1 MASPA
6 ASNVAHSLKAVVGFI
21 GLGNMGACMA
31 ANVLRHN
38 HPLAVFDRN
47 EAAMALLVQQGAQ
60 PADSPAD
67 LASKA
72 DVIITMLPTPAIVL
86 DVYTGP
92 HGVLTASTTAPS
104 TPSSSTTPPPSS
116 SPSPSSHV
124 SPSPSSPS
132 SAPPSATHT
141 IRPHLLIDAST
152 VDPATCHAL
161 AAAVQACHVAPS
173 ALHSLQGPPLVVDAP
188 VSGGVVGAKA
198 GTLTFMVG
206 GTAAAFA
213 MAEPLLAAM
222 GSRALHCGPS
232 GSGSAAK
239 LCNNL
244 ALAIQMASVS
254 EALALGQRLGLSPA
268 LLSAIFN
275 SSSAKCWSSEV
286 YNPAPGVMQ
295 GVPSARHYQGGFSN
309 ALMSKDLGLAVAAAQ
324 AAGAP
329 VPLGTNVMAMYADM
343 VKAGAAADDFSSI
356 YKHAYG
362 ASAAAAASPWP
373 AGDGHRENS
382 GANSAAAAAAAA
394 PGGQADAAQAGASG
408 ARSAA
413 GRRKVFSWEADAGAD
428 APPRLHSSWA
438 TAPAPL
444 PPSPKDSSILGVGR
458 DWGRGAVRRGQGAA
472 IPVAPSSGRQV
483 AEVAHPRGAAA
494 AHRGE
499 GGGAGG
505 GGDYVA
511 GEKTGEVG
519 KNHGG
524 RSRVKFQGCGGSFL
538 CVPCGS
544 FSCRLVTS
552 SSLAL
557 KRRLDPPPFPATH
570 LSSPLS
576 VPPPCPSSIPLIPP
590 PLTSLPPSPHANTP
604 ATHTSTPLHTP
615 THPSPHGWQTAGL
628 AGPLMFKRALDAL
641 TTVQGLT
648 RKAIIAAVAA
658 LVVSAASKAV
668 SAVST
673 ELRNI
678 VFTPVGQ
685 AVGRRVEYHFFAHI
699 LAMDSAFHLD
709 RKTGALARIIER
721 GKRSIIMI
729 FRAVVFTFIPTA
741 VELLLVCALLAN
753 HISLSFAG
761 VVLLTFVVYV
771 AWTVALTKASVSI
784 RKEVNRLDG
793 LATGKVVDVLLNHE
807 TVVQFNNQ
815 RLDLM
820 HYDSLLRDYQRESVN
835 LEKVSAALNGGQTT
849 IISIGL
855 AAVMAMAGLRVAV
868 GRMTVGDLVLVNGL
882 ILQLS
887 LPLQFLGFLYRD
899 LRQSL
904 VDMEAMFHMLSL
916 ESDLKDGDLELAPRA
931 EGVAVDVRDISF
943 SYMNGRQV
951 LKGVS
956 FSIAPGESVAIVG
969 PSGSGK
975 STIVK
980 LLLRLYD
987 PSEGSI
993 SFDGTDARELKQESL
1008 RQAVAVVPQDTVLFN
1023 DSIRYNIAY
1032 GRPSA
1037 SVAEVD
1043 RAAGQAKLLDAIRR
1057 MPDGFD
1063 TVVGERGLKLSGGEK
1078 QRVAIARAF
1087 LKNPRL
1093 LVCDEA
1099 TSALDSATEANIL
1112 RSLQQL
1118 AAGRSCLF
1126 VAHRLSTIKHC
1137 DKILVMEAGRVVE
1150 QGTHEQLLAAGGK
1163 YAAMWM
1169 LQDSERPAL
1178 APIPRPAAHATHT
1191 PAAAAASVN
1200 GDETVASFSGAV
1212 AAATVAAAA
1221 TAASLTHQDSP
1232 NGSASGNSSHGSNGA
1247 VTSLMSGSGE
1257 AGVESG
1263 GDAELKEQLR
1273 AVAVSESEWRTDG
1286 RAPMELEEVGRR
1298 RDGDELNGDGGY
1310 MWKAHDGHSGAD
1322 GEGGEMSGGGDGA
1335 VGVGAGG
1342 MHQDGEHVDGEGVV
1356 GGRSGGR
1363 VRGQRQTSL
1372 FLSEFARAG
1381 EYTGSEER
1389 VEDMVIAE
1397 DEIEREESEGES
1409 DVSGIC
1415 VFQQR
1420 MLCHRRRDWNK

>member
-1 MASPA
+1 MAPRPANLGASPIRPTRDHCSLLSSRPIASYARSA
-6 ASNVAHSLKAVVGFI
+6 AFPRSQRHISCPSHRPKAV
-21 GLGNMGACMA
+21 
-31 ANVLRHN
+31 
-38 HPLAVFDRN
+38 P
-47 EAAMALLVQQGAQ
+47 
-60 PADSPAD
+60 
-67 LASKA
+67 
-72 DVIITMLPTPAIVL
+72 
-86 DVYTGP
+86 
-92 HGVLTASTTAPS
+92 
-104 TPSSSTTPPPSS
+104 
-116 SPSPSSHV
+116 SPSP
-124 SPSPSSPS
+124 
-132 SAPPSATHT
+132 
-141 IRPHLLIDAST
+141 
-152 VDPATCHAL
+152 
-161 AAAVQACHVAPS
+161 
-173 ALHSLQGPPLVVDAP
+173 
-188 VSGGVVGAKA
+188 
-198 GTLTFMVG
+198 F
-206 GTAAAFA
+206 
-213 MAEPLLAAM
+213 
-222 GSRALHCGPS
+222 
-232 GSGSAAK
+232 
-239 LCNNL
+239 
-244 ALAIQMASVS
+244 
-254 EALALGQRLGLSPA
+254 
-268 LLSAIFN
+268 LSA
-275 SSSAKCWSSEV
+275 SACRLFPPCLPLSGTYSR
-286 YNPAPGVMQ
+286 P
-295 GVPSARHYQGGFSN
+295 
-309 ALMSKDLGLAVAAAQ
+309 
-324 AAGAP
+324 AGAH
-329 VPLGTNVMAMYADM
+329 
-343 VKAGAAADDFSSI
+343 SI
-356 YKHAYG
+356 RRLVTS

-373 AGDGHRENS
+373 AGDGRRENS
-382 GANSAAAAAAAA
+382 GANSDAAAAAAA
-394 PGGQADAAQAGASG
+394 PGGQAEAQAGASG

-413 GRRKVFSWEADAGAD
+413 GRRKVFAWEADAGAD

-458 DWGRGAVRRGQGAA
+458 DWGRGARKPHYLSPNPPPPHSPSPPSSSPSPFPQVLPYLWRLWSLNVFPAPPRLPLSPSPPPPGAA
-472 IPVAPSSGRQV
+472 VPMAPGGGRQV

-494 AHRGE
+494 AHRGQ
-499 GGGAGG
+499 GG
-505 GGDYVA
+505 GGKGRAGMRGEAKWGRCMDVA
-511 GEKTGEVG
+511 CSVWS
-519 KNHGG
+519 NLLSPAH
-524 RSRVKFQGCGGSFL
+524 L
-538 CVPCGS
+538 LL
-544 FSCRLVTS
+544 SCSETTP
-552 SSLAL
+552 ACY
-557 KRRLDPPPFPATH
+557 PPLFPATH
-570 LSSPLS
+570 LSFHLS
-576 VPPPCPSSIPLIPP
+576 AP
-590 PLTSLPPSPHANTP
+590 PLAPCHPSRSSLSLPPSPLSHLPGPPCLLPHTP
-604 ATHTSTPLHTP
+604 TPLQPHTSTPLLHTP
-615 THPSPHGWQTAGL
+615 PHPSTPSHGWQTAGL

-916 ESDLKDGDLELAPRA
+916 ESDLKDGDLELAARA

-1137 DKILVMEAGRVVE
+1137 DKILVMETGRVVE

-1178 APIPRPAAHATHT
+1178 APIPRPTAHATHT
-1191 PAAAAASVN
+1191 PAPAASVN
-1200 GDETVASFSGAV
+1200 GDETEASLAGAV
-1212 AAATVAAAA
+1212 AAATAA
-1221 TAASLTHQDSP
+1221 TAAAAAASEHQGNL
-1232 NGSASGNSSHGSNGA
+1232 NGTANFVHPHGSNGA
-1247 VTSLMSGSGE
+1247 VTSMGSGSGGGGME
-1257 AGVESG
+1257 GRKSG

-1273 AVAVSESEWRTDG
+1273 AVAVSELEWRTDG
-1286 RAPMELEEVGRR
+1286 RAPVGVEEVGRR
-1298 RDGDELNGDGGY
+1298 RDGEELITDEGGHVWNAHEGHGGAEGESGATSGNADGG
-1310 MWKAHDGHSGAD
+1310 
-1322 GEGGEMSGGGDGA
+1322 
-1335 VGVGAGG
+1335 VGVGAEG
-1342 MHQDGEHVDGEGVV
+1342 MHQDGEHVDGESAA

-1363 VRGQRQTSL
+1363 VRGLRQTSL

-1409 DVSGIC
+1409 DGEMGSMGDIISGPSGAK
-1415 VFQQR
+1415 
-1420 MLCHRRRDWNK
+1420 HEHSHGSS

>member
-1 MASPA
+1 MAPRPANLGASPIRPNRDHCSLLSSRPIASYARSA
-6 ASNVAHSLKAVVGFI
+6 AFPRSQRHISCPSHRPKAV
-21 GLGNMGACMA
+21 
-31 ANVLRHN
+31 
-38 HPLAVFDRN
+38 P
-47 EAAMALLVQQGAQ
+47 
-60 PADSPAD
+60 
-67 LASKA
+67 
-72 DVIITMLPTPAIVL
+72 
-86 DVYTGP
+86 
-92 HGVLTASTTAPS
+92 
-104 TPSSSTTPPPSS
+104 
-116 SPSPSSHV
+116 SPSP
-124 SPSPSSPS
+124 
-132 SAPPSATHT
+132 
-141 IRPHLLIDAST
+141 
-152 VDPATCHAL
+152 
-161 AAAVQACHVAPS
+161 
-173 ALHSLQGPPLVVDAP
+173 
-188 VSGGVVGAKA
+188 
-198 GTLTFMVG
+198 F
-206 GTAAAFA
+206 
-213 MAEPLLAAM
+213 
-222 GSRALHCGPS
+222 
-232 GSGSAAK
+232 
-239 LCNNL
+239 
-244 ALAIQMASVS
+244 
-254 EALALGQRLGLSPA
+254 
-268 LLSAIFN
+268 LSA
-275 SSSAKCWSSEV
+275 SACRLFPPRLPLSGTYSR
-286 YNPAPGVMQ
+286 P
-295 GVPSARHYQGGFSN
+295 
-309 ALMSKDLGLAVAAAQ
+309 
-324 AAGAP
+324 AGAH
-329 VPLGTNVMAMYADM
+329 
-343 VKAGAAADDFSSI
+343 SI
-356 YKHAYG
+356 RRLVTS

-373 AGDGHRENS
+373 AGDGRRENS
-382 GANSAAAAAAAA
+382 GANSDAAAAAAA
-394 PGGQADAAQAGASG
+394 PGGQAEAQAGASG

-413 GRRKVFSWEADAGAD
+413 GRRKVFAWEADAGAD

-444 PPSPKDSSILGVGR
+444 PPSPKDSSILGEYLQCLYSPHSRSLSLGL
-458 DWGRGAVRRGQGAA
+458 
-472 IPVAPSSGRQV
+472 PAPSLP
-483 AEVAHPRGAAA
+483 H
-494 AHRGE
+494 H
-499 GGGAGG
+499 
-505 GGDYVA
+505 
-511 GEKTGEVG
+511 
-519 KNHGG
+519 
-524 RSRVKFQGCGGSFL
+524 FL
-538 CVPCGS
+538 Q
-544 FSCRLVTS
+544 
-552 SSLAL
+552 
-557 KRRLDPPPFPATH
+557 
-570 LSSPLS
+570 
-576 VPPPCPSSIPLIPP
+576 SIP
-590 PLTSLPPSPHANTP
+590 
-604 ATHTSTPLHTP
+604 
-615 THPSPHGWQTAGL
+615 Q
-628 AGPLMFKRALDAL
+628 
-641 TTVQGLT
+641 
-648 RKAIIAAVAA
+648 
-658 LVVSAASKAV
+658 
-668 SAVST
+668 
-673 ELRNI
+673 
-678 VFTPVGQ
+678 
-685 AVGRRVEYHFFAHI
+685 
-699 LAMDSAFHLD
+699 
-709 RKTGALARIIER
+709 
-721 GKRSIIMI
+721 
-729 FRAVVFTFIPTA
+729 
-741 VELLLVCALLAN
+741 
-753 HISLSFAG
+753 
-761 VVLLTFVVYV
+761 
-771 AWTVALTKASVSI
+771 
-784 RKEVNRLDG
+784 VNRLDG

-916 ESDLKDGDLELAPRA
+916 ESDLKDGDLELAARA

-1137 DKILVMEAGRVVE
+1137 DKILVMETGRVVE

-1178 APIPRPAAHATHT
+1178 APIPRPTAHATHT
-1191 PAAAAASVN
+1191 PAPAASVN
-1200 GDETVASFSGAV
+1200 GDETEASLAGAV
-1212 AAATVAAAA
+1212 AAATAA
-1221 TAASLTHQDSP
+1221 TAAAAAASEHQGNL
-1232 NGSASGNSSHGSNGA
+1232 NGTANFVHPHGSNGA
-1247 VTSLMSGSGE
+1247 VTSMGSGSGGGGME
-1257 AGVESG
+1257 GRKSG

-1273 AVAVSESEWRTDG
+1273 AVAVSELEWRTDG
-1286 RAPMELEEVGRR
+1286 RAPVGLEEVGRR
-1298 RDGDELNGDGGY
+1298 RDGEELITDEGGHVWNAHEGHGGAEGESGATSGSADGG
-1310 MWKAHDGHSGAD
+1310 
-1322 GEGGEMSGGGDGA
+1322 
-1335 VGVGAGG
+1335 VGVGAEG
-1342 MHQDGEHVDGEGVV
+1342 MHQDGEHVDGEGAA

-1363 VRGQRQTSL
+1363 VRGLRQTSM

-1409 DVSGIC
+1409 DGEMGSMGDMISGPSGAK
-1415 VFQQR
+1415 
-1420 MLCHRRRDWNK
+1420 HEHSHGSS

>member
-1 MASPA
+1 MASA
-6 ASNVAHSLKAVVGFI
+6 AANNVAHSLKAVVGFI

-38 HPLAVFDRN
+38 YPLAVFDRN
-47 EAAMALLVQQGAQ
+47 EAAMASLVQQGAQ

-92 HGVLTASTTAPS
+92 SGVLTASTTAPS
-104 TPSSSTTPPPSS
+104 TPSSSTPPPSS
-116 SPSPSSHV
+116 TPSSSRSSSPSAST
-124 SPSPSSPS
+124 PSPSSPLPSSPSS
-132 SAPPSATHT
+132 SAPLSSTHT

-222 GSRALHCGPS
+222 GSRSLHCGPS

-275 SSSAKCWSSEV
+275 SSSAQCWSSEV

-343 VKAGAAADDFSSI
+343 AVPSPSPFLSASACRLFPPRLALPGTSSRPAGAHSI
-356 YKHAYG
+356 RRLVTS

-373 AGDGHRENS
+373 AGDGRRENS

-394 PGGQADAAQAGASG
+394 PGGQAEAAQAGASG
-408 ARSAA
+408 A
-413 GRRKVFSWEADAGAD
+413 
-428 APPRLHSSWA
+428 
-438 TAPAPL
+438 
-444 PPSPKDSSILGVGR
+444 
-458 DWGRGAVRRGQGAA
+458 AV
-472 IPVAPSSGRQV
+472 PVAPGGGRQV

-494 AHRGE
+494 AHRGQD
-499 GGGAGG
+499 AC
-505 GGDYVA
+505 
-511 GEKTGEVG
+511 
-519 KNHGG
+519 
-524 RSRVKFQGCGGSFL
+524 F
-538 CVPCGS
+538 
-544 FSCRLVTS
+544 
-552 SSLAL
+552 
-557 KRRLDPPPFPATH
+557 
-570 LSSPLS
+570 
-576 VPPPCPSSIPLIPP
+576 
-590 PLTSLPPSPHANTP
+590 PSPFLHLPYPTSPDLPAPSPTRPHPCNRTP
-604 ATHTSTPLHTP
+604 PHPSTP
-615 THPSPHGWQTAGL
+615 SHGWQTAGL

-916 ESDLKDGDLELAPRA
+916 ESDLKDGDLELAARA
-931 EGVAVDVRDISF
+931 EGVAVDVQDISF

-1137 DKILVMEAGRVVE
+1137 DKILVMETGRVVE
-1150 QGTHEQLLAAGGK
+1150 QGTHEQLLAAGG
-1163 YAAMWM
+1163 
-1169 LQDSERPAL
+1169 
-1178 APIPRPAAHATHT
+1178 
-1191 PAAAAASVN
+1191 N
-1200 GDETVASFSGAV
+1200 NGAV
-1212 AAATVAAAA
+1212 A
-1221 TAASLTHQDSP
+1221 SM
-1232 NGSASGNSSHGSNGA
+1232 G
-1247 VTSLMSGSGE
+1247 SGSGGG
-1257 AGVESG
+1257 GVEGRESG

-1286 RAPMELEEVGRR
+1286 RVPVGLEEVGRR
-1298 RDGDELNGDGGY
+1298 RGGDELLTDEGGHVWNAHEGHGGAEGESGATSGSADGG
-1310 MWKAHDGHSGAD
+1310 
-1322 GEGGEMSGGGDGA
+1322 
-1335 VGVGAGG
+1335 VGVGAEGL
-1342 MHQDGEHVDGEGVV
+1342 HQDGEHVDGEGVAR
-1356 GGRSGGR
+1356 GRSGGR
-1363 VRGQRQTSL
+1363 VRGLRQTSL

-1409 DVSGIC
+1409 DGEMGSMGDIISGPSGAKHEHS
-1415 VFQQR
+1415 R
-1420 MLCHRRRDWNK
+1420 GSS

>member
-1 MASPA
+1 MSTLPCA
-6 ASNVAHSLKAVVGFI
+6 
-21 GLGNMGACMA
+21 
-31 ANVLRHN
+31 
-38 HPLAVFDRN
+38 LAV
-47 EAAMALLVQQGAQ
+47 
-60 PADSPAD
+60 
-67 LASKA
+67 
-72 DVIITMLPTPAIVL
+72 
-86 DVYTGP
+86 
-92 HGVLTASTTAPS
+92 APS
-104 TPSSSTTPPPSS
+104 TTSCPISFRPSSPRPAFDHFSLRSSPSIAACARRAVFPRSPRHISGHAHRLKALS
-116 SPSPSSHV
+116 SPSPFLSF
-124 SPSPSSPS
+124 SSPRLF
-132 SAPPSATHT
+132 PPT
-141 IRPHLLIDAST
+141 PPL
-152 VDPATCHAL
+152 PATFSRPTRVSL
-161 AAAVQACHVAPS
+161 RRVVAS
-173 ALHSLQGPPLVVDAP
+173 
-188 VSGGVVGAKA
+188 
-198 GTLTFMVG
+198 
-206 GTAAAFA
+206 
-213 MAEPLLAAM
+213 
-222 GSRALHCGPS
+222 
-232 GSGSAAK
+232 
-239 LCNNL
+239 
-244 ALAIQMASVS
+244 
-254 EALALGQRLGLSPA
+254 
-268 LLSAIFN
+268 
-275 SSSAKCWSSEV
+275 
-286 YNPAPGVMQ
+286 
-295 GVPSARHYQGGFSN
+295 
-309 ALMSKDLGLAVAAAQ
+309 
-324 AAGAP
+324 
-329 VPLGTNVMAMYADM
+329 
-343 VKAGAAADDFSSI
+343 
-356 YKHAYG
+356 

-373 AGDGHRENS
+373 AGDGRREDA

-394 PGGQADAAQAGASG
+394 AGGQAEAAQAATSD

-413 GRRKVFSWEADAGAD
+413 GRRKVFAWEADAGAD
-428 APPRLHSSWA
+428 APRRLHSSWA

-444 PPSPKDSSILGVGR
+444 PPSPKDSSILGVLPYLWR
-458 DWGRGAVRRGQGAA
+458 LAA
-472 IPVAPSSGRQV
+472 DDRSLRWRILVALLLL
-483 AEVAHPRGAAA
+483 
-494 AHRGE
+494 
-499 GGGAGG
+499 
-505 GGDYVA
+505 VA
-511 GEKTGEVG
+511 GK
-519 KNHGG
+519 
-524 RSRVKFQGCGGSFL
+524 
-538 CVPCGS
+538 
-544 FSCRLVTS
+544 
-552 SSLAL
+552 
-557 KRRLDPPPFPATH
+557 
-570 LSSPLS
+570 
-576 VPPPCPSSIPLIPP
+576 
-590 PLTSLPPSPHANTP
+590 
-604 ATHTSTPLHTP
+604 
-615 THPSPHGWQTAGL
+615 TAGL

-641 TTVQGLT
+641 TNAQGLT
-648 RKAIIAAVAA
+648 RKAIIAALAA

-820 HYDSLLRDYQRESVN
+820 HYDSLLRDYQRESVR

-916 ESDLKDGDLELAPRA
+916 ESELRDGHLELAARA
-931 EGVAVDVRDISF
+931 AGVAVDVDNISF

-956 FSIAPGESVAIVG
+956 FSIASGESVAIVG

-987 PSEGSI
+987 PSSGSI
-993 SFDGTDARELKQESL
+993 SFDGIDARELKQESL

-1043 RAAGQAKLLDAIRR
+1043 RAAGQAKLLDAIQR

-1178 APIPRPAAHATHT
+1178 TPMPKPAAHATHT
-1191 PAAAAASVN
+1191 HAAAAAAAAAA
-1200 GDETVASFSGAV
+1200 DTAETISPVVHAAAAAVAV
-1212 AAATVAAAA
+1212 AAGAAA
-1221 TAASLTHQDSP
+1221 TTHTDVTVATPTQHDSQ
-1232 NGSASGNSSHGSNGA
+1232 NGSVSGVSPPGSNGA
-1247 VTSLMSGSGE
+1247 VTSMGRGTDEGWRMS
-1257 AGVESG
+1257 ESG
-1263 GDAELKEQLR
+1263 GGRVSEGEAEVEEQLR
-1273 AVAVSESEWRTDG
+1273 AVAESESEWRTDG
-1286 RAPMELEEVGRR
+1286 RVAVGLEGVGRR
-1298 RDGDELNGDGGY
+1298 RAGEQVNGEGDR
-1310 MWKAHDGHSGAD
+1310 MWGAD
-1322 GEGGEMSGGGDGA
+1322 EEHNGAGGEGGERNGGADGS
-1335 VGVGAGG
+1335 VIEDTGG
-1342 MHQDGEHVDGEGVV
+1342 MHHDGEHLDEEG
-1356 GGRSGGR
+1356 GSGRSGGR
-1363 VRGQRQTSL
+1363 VRGLRQTSL

-1381 EYTGSEER
+1381 EYTGSEGH
-1389 VEDMVIAE
+1389 VEDLVLAE

-1409 DVSGIC
+1409 DGEKGMGDQGSQLPSSRAKLEDSHGSP
-1415 VFQQR
+1415 
-1420 MLCHRRRDWNK
+1420 